1 MEKNNQKICYRLRF
15 YMDWLPGKV
24 QKSECLCGV
33 EGAGNQKPTFLK
45 FYIPLYRNTFSEED
59 F

>member
-1 MEKNNQKICYRLRF
+1 
-15 YMDWLPGKV
+15 MDWLPGKV